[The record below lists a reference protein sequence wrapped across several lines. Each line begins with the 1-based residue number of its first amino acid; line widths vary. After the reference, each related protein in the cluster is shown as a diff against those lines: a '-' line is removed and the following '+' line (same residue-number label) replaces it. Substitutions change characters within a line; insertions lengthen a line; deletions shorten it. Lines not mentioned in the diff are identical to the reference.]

1 MFSLDEIKICD
12 SLEINGDLKNQ
23 YINNI
28 NFDKAL
34 FTKEELELINY
45 VLMKTEG
52 KSAKQLSDWSHYF
65 KGWID
70 TDMGKEINMKKYAKY
85 FDINN
90 L

>member
-1 MFSLDEIKICD
+1 MRIQA
-12 SLEINGDLKNQ
+12 INKSAVQ
-23 YINNI
+23 TFRAQNNI
-28 NFDKAL
+28 NFDKDL